1 MEVTTQIPTT
11 LEERLKYGTELRIAA
26 SWEDFLEL
34 LPAAEYR
41 VEYYGGEIISVMGQ
55 ASDKHELIVAA
66 IIKLISNLLDKD
78 DAYYIYGSN
87 LPLYAEGITKNY
99 YNADCTVVRGQA
111 EKKEVLPGVN
121 ATTNPVLLV
130 EVLSP
135 PTEQE
140 DLSTKLHRYREMP
153 SVQQLLFIHSTSMR
167 VTSYTREPEQD
178 GWLLRDFTTESESC
192 PVLGEGD
199 FLLSDLYR
207 KVTF

>member
-1 MEVTTQIPTT
+1 MEATTQIPRT

-26 SWEDFLEL
+26 SWEDFLEI

-55 ASDKHELIVAA
+55 ASDNHELIVAA

-78 DAYYIYGSN
+78 DAYYVYGSN
-87 LPLYAEGITKNY
+87 LPLYAEGIAKNY
-99 YNADCTVVRGQA
+99 YNADCTVVKGQA
-111 EKKEVLPGVN
+111 KKKEVLPGVK
-121 ATTNPVLLV
+121 ATTNPILLV

-135 PTEQE
+135 STEQE
-140 DLSTKLHRYREMP
+140 DLSTKLHHYREIP

-167 VTSYTREPEQD
+167 VTSCTREPEQG
-178 GWLLRDFTTESESC
+178 GWLLRDFTAESEVC
-192 PVLGEGD
+192 PVLGEGG
-199 FLLSDLYR
+199 FLLRDLYR

>member
-26 SWEDFLEL
+26 SWEDFLEI

-55 ASDKHELIVAA
+55 ASDNHEKLALKIGALLIA
-66 IIKLISNLLDKD
+66 ILNEDI
-78 DAYYIYGSN
+78 YECYGSN

-99 YNADCTVVRGQA
+99 YNADCTVVRGKA

-135 PTEQE
+135 STEQE
-140 DLSTKLHRYREMP
+140 DLSTKLHHYREMS
-153 SVQQLLFIHSTSMR
+153 SVQQLLFIHSTAMR

-178 GWLLRDFTTESESC
+178 GWLLRDFTAESESC
-192 PVLGEGD
+192 PVLGEGG
-199 FLLSDLYR
+199 FLLRDLYR